1 PPGAGRG
8 GTSSASGTPRLSCAA
23 CGCSRLAPWRSLSPA
38 LRPSPA
44 TLCWPRNG
52 ATRVRTRPLG
62 PQDPLRTGPKD
73 TVTVVRARFAETDQ
87 MGVVH
92 HSVYPVWFEAGRVE
106 RMRVRGLS
114 YREMEATGLSLAVSR
129 LEVAY
134 RSAALFDDEIDV
146 RSTLTTARS
155 RRLAFAYRLV
165 RLADER
171 LVATGVTEH
180 VPTDRSGRAVRLPE
194 RWWGP
199 LGLP

>member
-1 PPGAGRG
+1 MDSDQPPANVPRVKTAIDPAAP
-8 GTSSASGTPRLSCAA
+8 TSCVI
-23 CGCSRLAPWRSLSPA
+23 
-38 LRPSPA
+38 
-44 TLCWPRNG
+44 
-52 ATRVRTRPLG
+52 RV
-62 PQDPLRTGPKD
+62 
-73 TVTVVRARFAETDQ
+73 RFAETDQ

-106 RMRVRGLS
+106 WMRVRGLS
-114 YREMEATGLSLAVSR
+114 YREMEDTGLSLAVSR

-155 RRLAFAYRLV
+155 RRLVFAYRLV
-165 RLADER
+165 RLADEL

-194 RWWGP
+194 RWWAS
-199 LGLP
+199 LGLS